1 MFSRYWVKCIFCWNV
16 CFFNKISDVGCIF
29 YILLLMVFLY
39 IYMNYFG
46 IRYKLEKF
54 MFEFILK
61 FLIVFYIICGYLC
74 INKKKKKIF
83 VFF

>member
-1 MFSRYWVKCIFCWNV
+1 
-16 CFFNKISDVGCIF
+16 
-29 YILLLMVFLY
+29 MVFLY

-74 INKKKKKIF
+74 INKKKRKNFCFFLIF
-83 VFF
+83 LGLLKRKLIIKVLI